1 MINIVN
7 KDNYKK
13 YNVGTKAENLFRMQE
28 ENMKVPELV
37 CIQGSTI
44 EKEEDINSEII
55 DEILSC
61 FLQDEVAFA
70 VRSSS
75 NMEDG
80 KKISFAGQFD
90 TYLNVT
96 KEKLREAI
104 FKCINSLKNSS
115 AKEYC
120 KYNHIEHEK
129 LQMNVIVEKM
139 INPEVSG
146 ILFSANPQG
155 ILNESV
161 IVVGEG
167 LGENVVNDLV
177 PTTSYYYNLTDD
189 LYYYESQENAKV
201 IDDELVH
208 KIIELAAEVKK
219 TFGEYIDMEFG
230 IINKELHI
238 LQVRNI
244 TTLEDK
250 HPLILDNSNIVE
262 SYPGIS
268 LPLTASFVQVAYSGV
283 FKGLAKRCLKDEKVL
298 ESYNDVFNNMV
309 ASVNGRMYYQINN
322 WYTAIK
328 FFPFSK
334 KIIPVWQE
342 MLGVKQ
348 KSYEEDKNP
357 LTFWQRIYIYKNF
370 VYEAFHVQA
379 AMKKLNEDFIAV
391 QKHFDSIYNENL
403 SNKELITLFEDIKR
417 RILENWDIT
426 LLNDMYAFLFTG
438 LLKNNLKRRKIAD
451 YEKKT
456 NDYISGITNI
466 ESLKPIST
474 LMKLTE
480 KAIELEIL
488 KDLENIKSDEEA
500 VDFLCKLKIN
510 SEATAKFASD
520 FWNYIQRYGDRALEE
535 LKMESETYRSNP
547 ILLMK
552 QIVEYGKDIEKFNSM
567 RESLTKEKITKQIP
581 KESFLQ
587 RKQGQ
592 ELKIE
597 KLLV

>member
-322 WYTAIK
+322 LAFFGQWTALVYDSLDDITNNARNIT
-328 FFPFSK
+328 PFSQS
-334 KIIPVWQE
+334 IE
-342 MLGVKQ
+342 
-348 KSYEEDKNP
+348 
-357 LTFWQRIYIYKNF
+357 T
-370 VYEAFHVQA
+370 A
-379 AMKKLNEDFIAV
+379 ADQNETLVFDEFIV
-391 QKHFDSIYNENL
+391 GSGDV
-403 SNKELITLFEDIKR
+403 
-417 RILENWDIT
+417 
-426 LLNDMYAFLFTG
+426 G
-438 LLKNNLKRRKIAD
+438 LLVEHDGDLFGYIAEMDRRAVLPDDQESVITHALCPDVRRFRYSPIA
-451 YEKKT
+451 E
-456 NDYISGITNI
+456 GILADSFEWI
-466 ESLKPIST
+466 EPAFDHL
-474 LMKLTE
+474 L
-480 KAIELEIL
+480 IL
-488 KDLENIKSDEEA
+488 
-500 VDFLCKLKIN
+500 VF
-510 SEATAKFASD
+510 F
-520 FWNYIQRYGDRALEE
+520 
-535 LKMESETYRSNP
+535 
-547 ILLMK
+547 
-552 QIVEYGKDIEKFNSM
+552 
-567 RESLTKEKITKQIP
+567 
-581 KESFLQ
+581 
-587 RKQGQ
+587 
-592 ELKIE
+592 
-597 KLLV
+597 